1 MLYQLPPAGNAIV
14 VSGQSTALAQIE
26 RDWSPFSVRWYGS
39 GTSALAAAV
48 SAAVARKRVRAPEV
62 IVPAYACPDVV
73 SAVLFAGATPV
84 LVDFV
89 PHRPWLDI
97 EACRRR
103 ANHNTVALIAIN
115 FLGISERVPLLRTV
129 TAACDAVLIEDCA
142 QAFPI
147 GAEAMAALGGDMVVL
162 SFGRGKPVSLLGGG
176 AVLSRVEI
184 SRLLPPVDPSGAGLR
199 TRAKFLLRAVTYN
212 VLRRPRL
219 YWLLNALPFAGL
231 GKTVFKPL
239 PALAPAQSSIEFLGV
254 NVDRYRSMANR
265 VRELRVGLG
274 EVLSSR
280 ALDLAAACAVP
291 DNARLLRFPLLI
303 EPAACAR
310 ADNAL
315 RRAGLGSSRLY
326 QVSLPMVA
334 GISEAVREQGDF
346 PNARDFAASLLTLP
360 THAQVK
366 PRDIERMAAILR
378 RELDINEG
386 VTGARR

>member
-14 VSGQSTALAQIE
+14 VAGNSTVLPQIE
-26 RDWSPFSVRWYGS
+26 RDWVPFSVRWYGS

-48 SAAVARKRVRAPEV
+48 SAAVARKRVRSPEV

-89 PHRPWLDI
+89 PHRPWLDV

-103 ANHNTVALIAIN
+103 VNQNTVALIAIN
-115 FLGISERVPLLRTV
+115 FLGIPERVQSLRTV

-142 QAFPI
+142 QALPI
-147 GAEAMAALGGDMVVL
+147 GTEATAALGGDLVVL

-176 AVLSRVEI
+176 AVLSRVEL
-184 SRLLPPVDPSGAGLR
+184 SRLLPTADPSGAGLR
-199 TRAKFLLRAVTYN
+199 ARAQFRLRAMTYN

-219 YWLLNALPFAGL
+219 YWLLNALPFSGL

-239 PALAPAQSSIEFLGV
+239 PALAPAQSSIESLGA
-254 NVDRYRSMANR
+254 NIDRYRSIPNP
-265 VRELRVGLG
+265 VHELRLGLR
-274 EVLSSR
+274 EVPPSR

-291 DNARLLRFPLLI
+291 DSTRLLRFPLLV

-310 ADNAL
+310 VDDAL

-326 QVSLPMVA
+326 QVSLPMVV
-334 GISEAVREQGDF
+334 GIPEAVRTQGDF
-346 PNARDFAASLLTLP
+346 PNAREFAASLLTLP

-366 PRDIERMAAILR
+366 QRDIDRMAAILR
-378 RELDINEG
+378 RELNINDRA
-386 VTGARR
+386 TGARR